1 MVYRVYVEKKEAL
14 ANEARAL
21 LEDLRAFLG
30 IQSLTGLRLFNRY
43 DLEGISRELFD
54 YAVQTVLSEPQL
66 DTVTSEVPQGDTVFA
81 VEYLPGQYDQRADSA
96 AQCIQILSQGERP
109 TVRTARVYVLEGEL
123 TAEQVEAVKKYV
135 INPVESREASLELPE
150 TLRMEYDIP
159 TTVRTVEGF
168 TSMDAAALDALRDE
182 LGLAMDLD
190 DLKFLQGYFRDDEG
204 RDPTITE
211 IRVVDTYWSDHCR
224 HTTFSTHI
232 DQVEIHDAAI
242 QAAYE
247 RYLAARVEVYGE
259 EKAAK
264 RPQTLMDIATIGA
277 KVLKKRGLLPELDES
292 QLQELAENKRVGT
305 AAIYYAFDNTINSTR
320 YPYYA
325 YMQTYWDSVGL
336 QTRLDTTVTVSDLRR
351 MGDYDLCILSTH
363 GAYYTYEYGWL
374 WERTATE
381 PLILLSEKSEFWSDL
396 RYGFDLLAH
405 RVVKV
410 NGMYAVNGDF
420 FRSAYRG
427 NGIVLSETCEFYG
440 KNGHVDTAM
449 ADGLLAGGAKA
460 VMGYVNNVYS
470 VYSRSML
477 WATVNRMIEGETLE
491 QAVDYAKSIYGTDDI
506 IWYNEQGG
514 RRSHAAAS
522 YAMLSGSRSAVLPN
536 PYTAEEAAAAA

>member
-1 MVYRVYVEKKEAL
+1 MEHDMLRRFGCAL
-14 ANEARAL
+14 CAL
-21 LEDLRAFLG
+21 TFALTALPTAAFAQQPEEQAAVQ
-30 IQSLTGLRLFNRY
+30 QSLSATDVREMQQADAAVTALTG
-43 DLEGISRELFD
+43 GSD
-54 YAVQTVLSEPQL
+54 YAQMTE
-66 DTVTSEVPQGDTVFA
+66 DERTE
-81 VEYLPGQYDQRADSA
+81 A
-96 AQCIQILSQGERP
+96 ALQQ
-109 TVRTARVYVLEGEL
+109 
-123 TAEQVEAVKKYV
+123 
-135 INPVESREASLELPE
+135 
-150 TLRMEYDIP
+150 
-159 TTVRTVEGF
+159 
-168 TSMDAAALDALRDE
+168 LDALTAQGLVKQGSVYTDAE
-182 LGLAMDLD
+182 NGMISFTYSCGALGGILLT
-190 DLKFLQGYFRDDEG
+190 
-204 RDPTITE
+204 DPEEENT
-211 IRVVDTYWSDHCR
+211 
-224 HTTFSTHI
+224 
-232 DQVEIHDAAI
+232 AA
-242 QAAYE
+242 
-247 RYLAARVEVYGE
+247 
-259 EKAAK
+259 
-264 RPQTLMDIATIGA
+264 
-277 KVLKKRGLLPELDES
+277 LPELDKS

-336 QTRLDTTVTVSDLRR
+336 QTDLDTTVTVSDLRR
-351 MGDYDLCILSTH
+351 MGRYDLCILSTH

-374 WERTATE
+374 FKKTATE
-381 PLILLSEKSEFWSDL
+381 PLILLTERSDFWSDL

-440 KNGHVDTAM
+440 KNGHVDTSM

-477 WATVNRMIEGETLE
+477 WAAVNRMIEGETLE

-514 RRSHAAAS
+514 RRPHAAAS
-522 YAMLSGSRSAVLPN
+522 YAMLSGDRSAALPN
-536 PYTAEEAAAAA
+536 PYTAADVDAAA

>member
-1 MVYRVYVEKKEAL
+1 MEHDMLRRFGCALCAL
-14 ANEARAL
+14 AFAL
-21 LEDLRAFLG
+21 TALPTAAFAQQPEEQAAVQ
-30 IQSLTGLRLFNRY
+30 QSLSATDVREMQQADAAVTALTGGN
-43 DLEGISRELFD
+43 D
-54 YAVQTVLSEPQL
+54 YAQMTE
-66 DTVTSEVPQGDTVFA
+66 D
-81 VEYLPGQYDQRADSA
+81 
-96 AQCIQILSQGERP
+96 ER
-109 TVRTARVYVLEGEL
+109 T
-123 TAEQVEAVKKYV
+123 
-135 INPVESREASLELPE
+135 
-150 TLRMEYDIP
+150 
-159 TTVRTVEGF
+159 
-168 TSMDAAALDALRDE
+168 DAALQQLDALTAQGLVKQGSVYTDAE
-182 LGLAMDLD
+182 NGMIGFTYSCGALGGILLT
-190 DLKFLQGYFRDDEG
+190 
-204 RDPTITE
+204 DPEEENT
-211 IRVVDTYWSDHCR
+211 
-224 HTTFSTHI
+224 
-232 DQVEIHDAAI
+232 AA
-242 QAAYE
+242 
-247 RYLAARVEVYGE
+247 
-259 EKAAK
+259 
-264 RPQTLMDIATIGA
+264 
-277 KVLKKRGLLPELDES
+277 LPELDES

-325 YMQTYWDSVGL
+325 YMQTYWNSVGL
-336 QTRLDTTVTVSDLRR
+336 QTDLDTTVTVSDLRR
-351 MGDYDLCILSTH
+351 MGRYDLCILSTH

-374 WERTATE
+374 FKKTATE
-381 PLILLSEKSEFWSDL
+381 PLILLTERSDFWSDL

-440 KNGHVDTAM
+440 KNGHVDTSM

-477 WATVNRMIEGETLE
+477 WAAVNRMIEGETLE

-522 YAMLSGSRSAVLPN
+522 YAMLSGDRSAALPN
-536 PYTAEEAAAAA
+536 PYTAADVDAAA

>member
-1 MVYRVYVEKKEAL
+1 MEHDMLRRFGCAL
-14 ANEARAL
+14 CAL
-21 LEDLRAFLG
+21 VFALTALHTAAFAQQPEEQAAVQ
-30 IQSLTGLRLFNRY
+30 QSLSATDVREMQQADAAVTALTG
-43 DLEGISRELFD
+43 GSD
-54 YAVQTVLSEPQL
+54 YAQMTE
-66 DTVTSEVPQGDTVFA
+66 D
-81 VEYLPGQYDQRADSA
+81 
-96 AQCIQILSQGERP
+96 ER
-109 TVRTARVYVLEGEL
+109 T
-123 TAEQVEAVKKYV
+123 
-135 INPVESREASLELPE
+135 
-150 TLRMEYDIP
+150 
-159 TTVRTVEGF
+159 
-168 TSMDAAALDALRDE
+168 DAALQQLDALTAQGLVKQGSVYIDAE
-182 LGLAMDLD
+182 NGMISFTYSCGALGGILLT
-190 DLKFLQGYFRDDEG
+190 
-204 RDPTITE
+204 DPEEENT
-211 IRVVDTYWSDHCR
+211 
-224 HTTFSTHI
+224 
-232 DQVEIHDAAI
+232 AA
-242 QAAYE
+242 
-247 RYLAARVEVYGE
+247 
-259 EKAAK
+259 
-264 RPQTLMDIATIGA
+264 
-277 KVLKKRGLLPELDES
+277 LPELDES

-336 QTRLDTTVTVSDLRR
+336 QTDLDTTVTVSDLRR
-351 MGDYDLCILSTH
+351 MGRYDLCILSTH

-374 WERTATE
+374 FKKTATE
-381 PLILLSEKSEFWSDL
+381 PLILLTERSDFWSDL

-440 KNGHVDTAM
+440 KNGHVDTSM

-477 WATVNRMIEGETLE
+477 WAAVNRMIEGETLE

-514 RRSHAAAS
+514 RRPHAAAS
-522 YAMLSGSRSAVLPN
+522 YAMLSGDRSAALPN
-536 PYTAEEAAAAA
+536 PYTAADVDAAA

>member
-1 MVYRVYVEKKEAL
+1 MEHDMLRRFGCAL
-14 ANEARAL
+14 CAL
-21 LEDLRAFLG
+21 VFALTALPTAAFAQQPEEQAAVQ
-30 IQSLTGLRLFNRY
+30 QSLSATDVREMQQADAAVTALTG
-43 DLEGISRELFD
+43 GSD
-54 YAVQTVLSEPQL
+54 YAQMTE
-66 DTVTSEVPQGDTVFA
+66 D
-81 VEYLPGQYDQRADSA
+81 
-96 AQCIQILSQGERP
+96 ER
-109 TVRTARVYVLEGEL
+109 T
-123 TAEQVEAVKKYV
+123 
-135 INPVESREASLELPE
+135 
-150 TLRMEYDIP
+150 
-159 TTVRTVEGF
+159 
-168 TSMDAAALDALRDE
+168 DAALQQLDALTAQGLVKQGSVYTDAE
-182 LGLAMDLD
+182 NGMISFTYSCGALGGILLT
-190 DLKFLQGYFRDDEG
+190 
-204 RDPTITE
+204 DPEEENT
-211 IRVVDTYWSDHCR
+211 
-224 HTTFSTHI
+224 
-232 DQVEIHDAAI
+232 AA
-242 QAAYE
+242 
-247 RYLAARVEVYGE
+247 
-259 EKAAK
+259 
-264 RPQTLMDIATIGA
+264 
-277 KVLKKRGLLPELDES
+277 LPELDES

-336 QTRLDTTVTVSDLRR
+336 QTDLDTTVTVSDLRR
-351 MGDYDLCILSTH
+351 MGRYDLCILSTH

-374 WERTATE
+374 FKKTATE
-381 PLILLSEKSEFWSDL
+381 PLILLTERSDFWSDL

-405 RVVKV
+405 RVIKV

-440 KNGHVDTAM
+440 KNGHVDTSM

-477 WATVNRMIEGETLE
+477 WAAVNRMIEGKTLE

-522 YAMLSGSRSAVLPN
+522 YAMLSGDRSAALPN
-536 PYTAEEAAAAA
+536 PYTAADVDAAA

>member
-1 MVYRVYVEKKEAL
+1 M
-14 ANEARAL
+14 
-21 LEDLRAFLG
+21 
-30 IQSLTGLRLFNRY
+30 
-43 DLEGISRELFD
+43 
-54 YAVQTVLSEPQL
+54 
-66 DTVTSEVPQGDTVFA
+66 
-81 VEYLPGQYDQRADSA
+81 
-96 AQCIQILSQGERP
+96 
-109 TVRTARVYVLEGEL
+109 
-123 TAEQVEAVKKYV
+123 
-135 INPVESREASLELPE
+135 
-150 TLRMEYDIP
+150 
-159 TTVRTVEGF
+159 
-168 TSMDAAALDALRDE
+168 
-182 LGLAMDLD
+182 
-190 DLKFLQGYFRDDEG
+190 
-204 RDPTITE
+204 
-211 IRVVDTYWSDHCR
+211 
-224 HTTFSTHI
+224 
-232 DQVEIHDAAI
+232 
-242 QAAYE
+242 
-247 RYLAARVEVYGE
+247 
-259 EKAAK
+259 
-264 RPQTLMDIATIGA
+264 
-277 KVLKKRGLLPELDES
+277 
-292 QLQELAENKRVGT
+292 GT
-305 AAIYYAFDNTINSTR
+305 AAIYYAFDNTINSAR

-374 WERTATE
+374 WKRTATE

-396 RYGFDLLAH
+396 RYGLDLLAH

-514 RRSHAAAS
+514 RRPHAAAS

-536 PYTAEEAAAAA
+536 PYTAQEAAAAA

>member
-1 MVYRVYVEKKEAL
+1 MEHDMLRRFGCAL
-14 ANEARAL
+14 SAL
-21 LEDLRAFLG
+21 VFALTALPTAAFAQQPEEQAAVQ
-30 IQSLTGLRLFNRY
+30 QSLSATDVREMQQADAAVTALTG
-43 DLEGISRELFD
+43 GSD
-54 YAVQTVLSEPQL
+54 YAQMTE
-66 DTVTSEVPQGDTVFA
+66 D
-81 VEYLPGQYDQRADSA
+81 
-96 AQCIQILSQGERP
+96 ER
-109 TVRTARVYVLEGEL
+109 T
-123 TAEQVEAVKKYV
+123 
-135 INPVESREASLELPE
+135 
-150 TLRMEYDIP
+150 
-159 TTVRTVEGF
+159 
-168 TSMDAAALDALRDE
+168 DAALQQLDALTAQGLVKQGSVYTDAE
-182 LGLAMDLD
+182 NGMISFTYSCGALGGILLT
-190 DLKFLQGYFRDDEG
+190 
-204 RDPTITE
+204 DPEEENT
-211 IRVVDTYWSDHCR
+211 
-224 HTTFSTHI
+224 
-232 DQVEIHDAAI
+232 AA
-242 QAAYE
+242 
-247 RYLAARVEVYGE
+247 
-259 EKAAK
+259 
-264 RPQTLMDIATIGA
+264 
-277 KVLKKRGLLPELDES
+277 LPELDES

-336 QTRLDTTVTVSDLRR
+336 QTDLDTTVTVSDLLR
-351 MGDYDLCILSTH
+351 MGRYDLCILSTH

-374 WERTATE
+374 FKKTATE
-381 PLILLSEKSEFWSDL
+381 PLILLTERSDFWSDL

-440 KNGHVDTAM
+440 KNGHVDTSM

-477 WATVNRMIEGETLE
+477 WAAVNRMIEGETLE

-514 RRSHAAAS
+514 RRPHAAAS
-522 YAMLSGSRSAVLPN
+522 YAMLSGDRSAALPN
-536 PYTAEEAAAAA
+536 PYTAADVDAAA

>member
-1 MVYRVYVEKKEAL
+1 MEHDMLRRFGCAL
-14 ANEARAL
+14 CAL
-21 LEDLRAFLG
+21 VFALTALPTAAFAQQPEEQAAVQ
-30 IQSLTGLRLFNRY
+30 QSLSATDVREMQQADAAVTALTG
-43 DLEGISRELFD
+43 GSD
-54 YAVQTVLSEPQL
+54 YAQMTE
-66 DTVTSEVPQGDTVFA
+66 D
-81 VEYLPGQYDQRADSA
+81 
-96 AQCIQILSQGERP
+96 ER
-109 TVRTARVYVLEGEL
+109 T
-123 TAEQVEAVKKYV
+123 
-135 INPVESREASLELPE
+135 
-150 TLRMEYDIP
+150 
-159 TTVRTVEGF
+159 
-168 TSMDAAALDALRDE
+168 DAALQQLDALTAQGLVKQGSVYTDAE
-182 LGLAMDLD
+182 NGMISFTYSCGALGGILLT
-190 DLKFLQGYFRDDEG
+190 
-204 RDPTITE
+204 DPEEENT
-211 IRVVDTYWSDHCR
+211 
-224 HTTFSTHI
+224 
-232 DQVEIHDAAI
+232 AA
-242 QAAYE
+242 
-247 RYLAARVEVYGE
+247 
-259 EKAAK
+259 
-264 RPQTLMDIATIGA
+264 
-277 KVLKKRGLLPELDES
+277 LPELDES

-336 QTRLDTTVTVSDLRR
+336 QTNLDTTVTVSDLRR
-351 MGDYDLCILSTH
+351 MGRYDLCILSTH

-374 WERTATE
+374 FKKTATE
-381 PLILLSEKSEFWSDL
+381 PLILLTERSDFWSDL

-427 NGIVLSETCEFYG
+427 NGIVFSETCEFYG
-440 KNGHVDTAM
+440 KNGHVDTSM

-477 WATVNRMIEGETLE
+477 WAAVNRMIEGETLE

-522 YAMLSGSRSAVLPN
+522 YAMLSGDRSAALPN
-536 PYTAEEAAAAA
+536 PYTAADVDAAA

>member
-1 MVYRVYVEKKEAL
+1 MEHDMLRRFGCAL
-14 ANEARAL
+14 CAL
-21 LEDLRAFLG
+21 VFALTALPTAAFAQQPEEQAAVQ
-30 IQSLTGLRLFNRY
+30 QSLSATDVREMQQADAAVTALTG
-43 DLEGISRELFD
+43 GSD
-54 YAVQTVLSEPQL
+54 YAQMTE
-66 DTVTSEVPQGDTVFA
+66 D
-81 VEYLPGQYDQRADSA
+81 
-96 AQCIQILSQGERP
+96 ER
-109 TVRTARVYVLEGEL
+109 T
-123 TAEQVEAVKKYV
+123 
-135 INPVESREASLELPE
+135 
-150 TLRMEYDIP
+150 
-159 TTVRTVEGF
+159 
-168 TSMDAAALDALRDE
+168 DAALQQLDALTAQGLVKQGSVYTDAE
-182 LGLAMDLD
+182 NGMISFTYSCGALGGILLT
-190 DLKFLQGYFRDDEG
+190 
-204 RDPTITE
+204 DPEEENT
-211 IRVVDTYWSDHCR
+211 
-224 HTTFSTHI
+224 
-232 DQVEIHDAAI
+232 AA
-242 QAAYE
+242 
-247 RYLAARVEVYGE
+247 
-259 EKAAK
+259 
-264 RPQTLMDIATIGA
+264 
-277 KVLKKRGLLPELDES
+277 LPELDES

-336 QTRLDTTVTVSDLRR
+336 QTDLDTTVTVSDLRR
-351 MGDYDLCILSTH
+351 MGRYDLCILSTH

-374 WERTATE
+374 FKKTATE
-381 PLILLSEKSEFWSDL
+381 PLILLTERSDFWSDL

-427 NGIVLSETCEFYG
+427 NGIVFSETCEFYG
-440 KNGHVDTAM
+440 KNGHVDTSM

-477 WATVNRMIEGETLE
+477 WAAVNRMIEGETLE

-522 YAMLSGSRSAVLPN
+522 YAMLSGDRSAALPN
-536 PYTAEEAAAAA
+536 PYTAADVDAAA

>member
-1 MVYRVYVEKKEAL
+1 MEHDMLRRFGCAL
-14 ANEARAL
+14 CAL
-21 LEDLRAFLG
+21 VFALTALPTAAFAQQPEEQAAVQ
-30 IQSLTGLRLFNRY
+30 QSLSATDVREMQQADAAVTALTG
-43 DLEGISRELFD
+43 GSD
-54 YAVQTVLSEPQL
+54 YAQMTE
-66 DTVTSEVPQGDTVFA
+66 D
-81 VEYLPGQYDQRADSA
+81 
-96 AQCIQILSQGERP
+96 ER
-109 TVRTARVYVLEGEL
+109 T
-123 TAEQVEAVKKYV
+123 
-135 INPVESREASLELPE
+135 
-150 TLRMEYDIP
+150 
-159 TTVRTVEGF
+159 
-168 TSMDAAALDALRDE
+168 DAALQQLDALTAQGLVKQGSVYTDAE
-182 LGLAMDLD
+182 NGMISFTYSCGALGGILLT
-190 DLKFLQGYFRDDEG
+190 
-204 RDPTITE
+204 DPEEENT
-211 IRVVDTYWSDHCR
+211 
-224 HTTFSTHI
+224 
-232 DQVEIHDAAI
+232 AA
-242 QAAYE
+242 
-247 RYLAARVEVYGE
+247 
-259 EKAAK
+259 
-264 RPQTLMDIATIGA
+264 
-277 KVLKKRGLLPELDES
+277 LPELDES

-336 QTRLDTTVTVSDLRR
+336 QTDLDTTVTVSDLRR
-351 MGDYDLCILSTH
+351 MGRYDLCILSTH

-374 WERTATE
+374 FKKTATE
-381 PLILLSEKSEFWSDL
+381 PLILLTERSDLWSDL

-440 KNGHVDTAM
+440 KNGHVDTSM

-477 WATVNRMIEGETLE
+477 WAAVNRMIEGETLE

-522 YAMLSGSRSAVLPN
+522 YAMLSGDRSAALPN
-536 PYTAEEAAAAA
+536 PYTAADVDAAA

>member
-1 MVYRVYVEKKEAL
+1 MEHDMLRRFGCAL
-14 ANEARAL
+14 CAL
-21 LEDLRAFLG
+21 VFALTALPTAAFAQQPEEQAAVQ
-30 IQSLTGLRLFNRY
+30 QSLSATDVREMQQADAAVTALTG
-43 DLEGISRELFD
+43 GSD
-54 YAVQTVLSEPQL
+54 YAQMTE
-66 DTVTSEVPQGDTVFA
+66 D
-81 VEYLPGQYDQRADSA
+81 
-96 AQCIQILSQGERP
+96 ER
-109 TVRTARVYVLEGEL
+109 T
-123 TAEQVEAVKKYV
+123 
-135 INPVESREASLELPE
+135 
-150 TLRMEYDIP
+150 
-159 TTVRTVEGF
+159 
-168 TSMDAAALDALRDE
+168 DAALQQLDALTAQGLVKQGSVYTDAE
-182 LGLAMDLD
+182 NGMISFTYSCGALGGILLT
-190 DLKFLQGYFRDDEG
+190 
-204 RDPTITE
+204 DPEEENT
-211 IRVVDTYWSDHCR
+211 
-224 HTTFSTHI
+224 
-232 DQVEIHDAAI
+232 AA
-242 QAAYE
+242 
-247 RYLAARVEVYGE
+247 
-259 EKAAK
+259 
-264 RPQTLMDIATIGA
+264 
-277 KVLKKRGLLPELDES
+277 LPELDES

-336 QTRLDTTVTVSDLRR
+336 QTDLDTTVTVSDLRR
-351 MGDYDLCILSTH
+351 MGRYDLCILSTH

-374 WERTATE
+374 FKKTATE
-381 PLILLSEKSEFWSDL
+381 PLILLTERSDFWSDL

-440 KNGHVDTAM
+440 KNGHVDTSM

-477 WATVNRMIEGETLE
+477 WAAVNRMIEGKTLE

-522 YAMLSGSRSAVLPN
+522 YAMLSGDRSAALPN
-536 PYTAEEAAAAA
+536 PYTAADVDAAA